1 MPSRLNMR
9 HAAMVATVGILLL
22 YQNCAQAPSDEGTN
36 SQASYQES
44 LPFGYK
50 ATLDTVSFMSCLDIQ
65 DPVEKRA
72 YFTLRVGAYANQ
84 TLKTD
89 GSQNAPSGL
98 TMTDEFR
105 AATSYYTATD
115 RARSFSQSS
124 KNAGAR
130 LSLSI
135 RDRSNYQSHW
145 ATSQTLP
152 EYELDSLLPSL
163 DSTEVAGPLATI
175 PAPVGTQPAQMFNY
189 FPGSNTQRL
198 IEGSLRFYKS
208 KGDMDSTRA
217 MLEGNGILVA
227 GYAASQDELNP
238 LLRGATEASRSSV
251 YGTGYMLSFSLG
263 ANLSGG
269 AFSSGERRV
278 LSSVQEKDLDTGQM
292 AVAPGWNCSAAF
304 RFMVVRPEDAAGKC
318 LPTVDRF
325 ANATQQTQLEA
336 IRRVLRVEDWFVD
349 IANRCVVPKRT
360 GDYCYGKNLGTRVI
374 QYYATACI
382 DNATQAC
389 PHYVSVCIRN

>member
-130 LSLSI
+130 LSLSRSAIAAIINHIGRRRKPCRSMNSI
-135 RDRSNYQSHW
+135 RFCRRWIRLKSRGHW
-145 ATSQTLP
+145 RP
-152 EYELDSLLPSL
+152 FR
-163 DSTEVAGPLATI
+163 AGGHTA
-175 PAPVGTQPAQMFNY
+175 
-189 FPGSNTQRL
+189 
-198 IEGSLRFYKS
+198 
-208 KGDMDSTRA
+208 RA
-217 MLEGNGILVA
+217 NV
-227 GYAASQDELNP
+227 
-238 LLRGATEASRSSV
+238 
-251 YGTGYMLSFSLG
+251 
-263 ANLSGG
+263 
-269 AFSSGERRV
+269 
-278 LSSVQEKDLDTGQM
+278 
-292 AVAPGWNCSAAF
+292 
-304 RFMVVRPEDAAGKC
+304 
-318 LPTVDRF
+318 
-325 ANATQQTQLEA
+325 
-336 IRRVLRVEDWFVD
+336 
-349 IANRCVVPKRT
+349 
-360 GDYCYGKNLGTRVI
+360 
-374 QYYATACI
+374 
-382 DNATQAC
+382 
-389 PHYVSVCIRN
+389 